1 MTIKQ
6 IDTWDREGVFVLV
19 AEGASQP
26 PIVLETEGEFS
37 SYEAAQ
43 ERARTGPFKTR
54 TCVCRLVP
62 VSGNELVVL
71 DMQRMQPEKEDTF

>member
-6 IDTWDREGVFVLV
+6 IDIYDTEGVFVV
-19 AEGASQP
+19 IAEGRNQA
-26 PIVLETEGEFS
+26 PIILETEGGGS
-37 SYEAAQ
+37 SFDAAQ
-43 ERARTGPFKTR
+43 KRTKHSQWFR
-54 TCVCRLVP
+54 VCVCRLVP